1 MEFYLLQQLN
11 QYIELLVIHKERRRD
26 LETEVEGR
34 TARVELLDIEGCQ
47 EVKMTGKVCSPA
59 GERHTDVVSKELSCH
74 PTGLQLRRDSA
85 GILGQKNGGL
95 LKCLTNE
102 ETEAWFK

>member
-1 MEFYLLQQLN
+1 
-11 QYIELLVIHKERRRD
+11 
-26 LETEVEGR
+26 
-34 TARVELLDIEGCQ
+34 
-47 EVKMTGKVCSPA
+47 MTGKECSPA
-59 GERHTDVVSKELSCH
+59 GERHIDFVSKELSCH

-85 GILGQKNGGL
+85 GILDQKNGGL